1 MCAPSNIIK
10 QRRQEKKQA
19 AATEEHGLSPTL
31 IKAHA
36 DYQSSSPYI
45 AWMFVTLCTASFYI
59 GPLLLFSP
67 FFIYYF
73 HPQAAA
79 LMFCTNI
86 FLALH
91 PVSPWLKFRRY
102 CQILYSIFNFHHN
115 MTPKLNAIA
124 KKEQRL
130 SIVAM
135 HPHAIIPLHGFLW
148 AAICDQLLPEMYG
161 YGATTDGALILPVLR
176 HLLQYMSVG
185 STQKKKILNQMQVHG
200 QNLFILPGGVA
211 EIFLS
216 RRRKHTDESQVQTI
230 YGRRYGLMKLAL
242 QTGAVIYPAYVFG
255 ASDMLDQL
263 APVDKVQDKSKQD
276 TKNSFAT
283 MMESLSRKLG
293 GGLTLYYGQYYLPIP
308 YNPQLSMVLGNPIYP
323 VANTTEPNVC
333 GEKNTCKRI
342 ENPTT
347 EQVEELMDR
356 YTNALQCLFEQYK
369 VEAGYPND
377 TLKVI

>member
-1 MCAPSNIIK
+1 
-10 QRRQEKKQA
+10 
-19 AATEEHGLSPTL
+19 
-31 IKAHA
+31 
-36 DYQSSSPYI
+36 
-45 AWMFVTLCTASFYI
+45 
-59 GPLLLFSP
+59 
-67 FFIYYF
+67 
-73 HPQAAA
+73 
-79 LMFCTNI
+79 
-86 FLALH
+86 
-91 PVSPWLKFRRY
+91 
-102 CQILYSIFNFHHN
+102 
-115 MTPKLNAIA
+115 MTTKLNEIA

-148 AAICDQLLPEMYG
+148 AAICDQLLPNMYG

-185 STQKKKILNQMQVHG
+185 STKKKAIMNQMQVHG

-216 RRRKHTDESQVQTI
+216 HRRKQSDDSQVQTI
-230 YGRRYGLMKLAL
+230 YGRRYGLLKLAL

-263 APVDKVQDKSKQD
+263 APVEIGQDKSKED
-276 TKNSFAT
+276 TKNTFAS

-293 GGLTLYYGQYYLPIP
+293 GGLTLYYGQYFLPIP

-323 VANTTEPNVC
+323 VKDTTEPNVC

-356 YTNALQCLFEQYK
+356 YTNALKCLFEQYK